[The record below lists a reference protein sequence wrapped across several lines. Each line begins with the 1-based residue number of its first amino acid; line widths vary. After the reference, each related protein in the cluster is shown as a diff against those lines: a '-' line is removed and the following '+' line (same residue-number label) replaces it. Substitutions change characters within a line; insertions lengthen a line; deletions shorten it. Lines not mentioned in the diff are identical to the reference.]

1 MLSSVVYIAML
12 YLNESNDN
20 RKVKETESRGANEI
34 NLAKSDGPSVE
45 D

>member
-1 MLSSVVYIAML
+1 MTI
-12 YLNESNDN
+12 N
-20 RKVKETESRGANEI
+20 RAAKETESRGANEI